1 LGLLA
6 IPGLPRDREHRIECR
21 WKWKA
26 RGHPKRSAMNAQ
38 VKIDDV
44 SELAAEVRAL
54 REEIRRLREST
65 PQSLVD
71 LKAAAAHLG
80 VSTRTLRRWVDAG
93 RVPFRRVGR
102 TLRFPLAALNPR

>member
-1 LGLLA
+1 M
-6 IPGLPRDREHRIECR
+6 
-21 WKWKA
+21 
-26 RGHPKRSAMNAQ
+26 SAQLN
-38 VKIDDV
+38 VDDL
-44 SELAAEVRAL
+44 SALAAEVKAL

-65 PQSLVD
+65 PQPLVD

-80 VSTRTLRRWVDAG
+80 VSTRTLRRWVDAN

>member
-1 LGLLA
+1 
-6 IPGLPRDREHRIECR
+6 
-21 WKWKA
+21 
-26 RGHPKRSAMNAQ
+26 MNAQ
-38 VKIDDV
+38 VKLDDV
-44 SELAAEVRAL
+44 SALAAEVRAL